1 MQEQTIYR
9 HWFGTFIIFLAG
21 TIPMSVLFYFMYFV
35 WEPDD
40 PLGQLA
46 AFISIIIGL
55 VTAVLIYTFTLSH
68 IDLNDSGI
76 QYTKYSTLFSSS
88 IVEADWNTVQSIDA
102 TKPGIFAQL
111 FGFGTLLVQTA
122 DAKPNFSMTYVP
134 QVLQVKELIDQH
146 ASVGAAGGA

>member
-1 MQEQTIYR
+1 MQDQRIYR
-9 HWFGTFIIFLAG
+9 HWIGTLYYFIAG
-21 TIPMSVLFYFMYFV
+21 SIGMSVLLYAIYFL
-35 WEPDD
+35 PLDD
-40 PLGQLA
+40 TFKLVLA
-46 AFISIIIGL
+46 ALNVIIGL
-55 VTAVLIYTFTLSH
+55 VVLVLIYTFTLSH

-88 IVEADWNTVQSIDA
+88 VVEADWNTVQSIDA

-134 QVLQVKELIDQH
+134 QVQQVKELIDQH

>member
-1 MQEQTIYR
+1 M
-9 HWFGTFIIFLAG
+9 
-21 TIPMSVLFYFMYFV
+21 YFM

-55 VTAVLIYTFTLSH
+55 VTAVLIYTLTLSH

-122 DAKPNFSMTYVP
+122 DAKPNFSMTYVAN
-134 QVLQVKELIDQH
+134 VEAAKTLIDHH
-146 ASVGAAGGA
+146 ATVGAAA